1 MPCILVLL
9 ALLIELLTTSRAR
22 THLFDVLHSTRW
34 RQAKAP
40 DPALFRDGSFKVLG
54 CGYAPV
60 GSPAALGQVSSPVA
74 YETLHH

>member
-1 MPCILVLL
+1 MYFSIISTVNW
-9 ALLIELLTTSRAR
+9 ASDNFGAK